1 MEKFKSLPCP
11 VLSLSV
17 LLLVTLGKHHGLA
30 NAVSDWLWYLSWEQC
45 HRMFVE
51 TALSGQGFIELLKW
65 KQKYYKISVVMK
77 IHEHVLLVCLM
88 KTVFQI
94 NNWITWSD
102 DRAGSPVCI
111 RKLPCGNLIS
121 VTEIDALNISVCL
134 WPLISITIEVTALLA
149 LCWPVTCHLSTRSSQ
164 NLSLRA
170 MLARETYSLWNVS
183 VKGLSNASLNLY
195 KQIFLYSSM
204 HFCSVY

>member
-1 MEKFKSLPCP
+1 
-11 VLSLSV
+11 
-17 LLLVTLGKHHGLA
+17 
-30 NAVSDWLWYLSWEQC
+30 
-45 HRMFVE
+45 
-51 TALSGQGFIELLKW
+51 
-65 KQKYYKISVVMK
+65 MK

-94 NNWITWSD
+94 NNWITWLD

-121 VTEIDALNISVCL
+121 VTEIDARNISFCL
-134 WPLISITIEVTALLA
+134 WRLKSLTIEVTALLA
-149 LCWPVTCHLSTRSSQ
+149 LCWPVTCHLFTRSSSQ

-183 VKGLSNASLNLY
+183 VKGLSNASLNLH
-195 KQIFLYSSM
+195 KQIFLYYSSM
-204 HFCSVY
+204 HFCSVYKPTNQCVVWMTNGVVCVKEDMQNEASLGPCVTDIVPYSVWILSISVQ